1 MWQIVV
7 DLRTTFLGV
16 LIPGLPSQR
25 KSFKINDLQVGISA
39 RGGFEPHFRSIFRC
53 FPDVSLGN
61 FHHGGNPRKVAEA
74 KVWSFLVNQRTFFGG
89 VRDAVTSDDHGWART
104 EINSLE
110 PWLFAVV
117 EDDSHGVPMAGTHT
131 ADAVTQIHSVCA
143 LGALYGAM
151 TDREGH
157 SITLLKAYHLGPG
170 LHAGALFG

>member
-1 MWQIVV
+1 M
-7 DLRTTFLGV
+7 L
-16 LIPGLPSQR
+16 
-25 KSFKINDLQVGISA
+25 SA
-39 RGGFEPHFRSIFRC
+39 RG
-53 FPDVSLGN
+53 VSRASAILPS
-61 FHHGGNPRKVAEA
+61 FHLKQFITFTNPVLIHKFLQCEILQRVLHGKSAFSG
-74 KVWSFLVNQRTFFGG
+74 LTL

-110 PWLFAVV
+110 PRLFAVV
-117 EDDSHGVPMAGTHT
+117 EDDSHGVPTAGTQT

>member
-1 MWQIVV
+1 MAKFKP
-7 DLRTTFLGV
+7 LRSGVGSNYVLGG
-16 LIPGLPSQR
+16 GL
-25 KSFKINDLQVGISA
+25 
-39 RGGFEPHFRSIFRC
+39 EPHFRVLFSAIFHG
-53 FPDVSLGN
+53 VSLRN
-61 FHHGGNPRKVAEA
+61 FHQGRNLWKIAEA

-110 PWLFAVV
+110 PRLFAVV
-117 EDDSHGVPMAGTHT
+117 EDDSHGVPMAGTQT

-157 SITLLKAYHLGPG
+157 SITLLKAYHLGP
-170 LHAGALFG
+170 